1 LVVAVL
7 VAVASA
13 AARAAVLVVASAAL
27 VAVSAAARAV
37 ADSAA
42 VRAAAVAALEAALA
56 FKALFFMMPTFQGK
70 RTMLLHPIKFSSFST
85 AALVLGAMSPSLW
98 AQGTSP
104 AITPTGEVPNPIG
117 AAVPAPVS
125 SAFPPAARPMIE
137 LKFKDVD
144 VADLLGIISD
154 QFDVQVVIASDV
166 SGIRLA
172 SINLSNRTPEA
183 AIQAVVSAAG
193 LKYRKQADG
202 TFLIGKTLL
211 DEAPAITGVGTT
223 PVPPNSFGT
232 NGLPSGFGREA
243 QGMGA
248 LPPLGGNANNDF
260 DIQNLVGEGTSRSS
274 RKRQH
279 TLRVR
284 NVSPSV
290 MAYWLDPANNDLPIE
305 FQVSEMNR
313 DRYGDQAVARNA
325 LSPAD
330 QMAAQGGLSSSVS
343 PSTFNSPAAFN
354 PYTQRGNAEMRSNA
368 QFGGGGN
375 GNTGGRGGN
384 TGGRGGGG
392 RGAGGGVFQLPTGV
406 DRIVAIDPQNALLVF
421 GTDEGIRE
429 LQDTIAFLDRPLR
442 QVEIE
447 AQFITVST
455 ADSRNFGIDFS
466 TAQGNFNASNSG
478 FASAPGQGS
487 FQLGFVRGN
496 FQATLTALLTKNR
509 AKIITAP
516 RVTAI
521 NNLTASLVSSE
532 SRPIILTTAVQGGG
546 LNGGQ
551 AQGQNLI
558 YITTSIGLTVTPTIN
573 NDDTITVLMQ
583 PQLQSQTILADIA
596 APLVT
601 SQAVQ
606 TIANVRDGDTIALGG
621 LRANTISRGGAK
633 IPLIGDLPLIGKL
646 FRSRSAIDNQSELII
661 FLTARIIRRAGDDDA
676 VPGT

>member
-1 LVVAVL
+1 MA
-7 VAVASA
+7 AMA
-13 AARAAVLVVASAAL
+13 AA
-27 VAVSAAARAV
+27 
-37 ADSAA
+37 AD
-42 VRAAAVAALEAALA
+42 LEAVLA
-56 FKALFFMMPTFQGK
+56 FKAPFHMTSSFRPK
-70 RTMLLHPIKFSSFST
+70 RTMLSNSFKPRSFST

-98 AQGTSP
+98 AQGISP
-104 AITPTGEVPNPIG
+104 AIVPTGETPAPLG
-117 AAVPAPVS
+117 AAVPAPVT
-125 SAFPPAARPMIE
+125 SAFPSTARPMIE

-202 TFLIGKTLL
+202 TFLIAKTLI
-211 DEAPAITGVGTT
+211 DETPAITNNTAINSN
-223 PVPPNSFGT
+223 NSFGG
-232 NGLPSGFGREA
+232 NGLPTGFGRDFS
-243 QGMGA
+243 QSQSQSQSA
-248 LPPLGGNANNDF
+248 LPPLGGGTNSEF
-260 DIQNLVGEGTSRSS
+260 DIPNLVGESNRASG

-279 TLRVR
+279 TLRIR

-290 MAYWLDPANNDLPIE
+290 MAYWLDPANNDLPVQ
-305 FQVSEMNR
+305 FQVSDMLQ
-313 DRYGDQAVARNA
+313 DRYGNQAVARNA
-325 LSPAD
+325 LSASD

-343 PSTFNSPAAFN
+343 PSSFVSPGAFN
-354 PYTQRGNAEMRSNA
+354 PYTQRGNAEIRSNA
-368 QFGGGGN
+368 QFNNGGN
-375 GNTGGRGGN
+375 NRGGNNNRAGGRG
-384 TGGRGGGG
+384 
-392 RGAGGGVFQLPTGV
+392 GAGGGVFQLPTGV

-455 ADSRNFGIDFS
+455 ADSRSFGIDFS
-466 TAQGNFNASNSG
+466 TAQGNFNASNTG
-478 FASAPGQGS
+478 FASTPGQGS
-487 FQLGFVRGN
+487 FQVGFVRGN
-496 FQATLTALLTKNR
+496 FQAKLTALLTKNR

-573 NDDTITVLMQ
+573 NDDTVTVLMQ

-621 LRANTISRGGAK
+621 LRANTISRGGARV
-633 IPLIGDLPLIGKL
+633 PLLGDLPLIGKL
-646 FRSRSAIDNQSELII
+646 FRSRNAIDNQSELII